1 MTEHKGHVLVKVLR
15 MDEEL
20 RGNSPIQAGDLVAC
34 KATITSW
41 DDEFIFSPLNGDD
54 YVLFESEVEVQDLDK
69 LGMVIVG
76 YQGIG
81 KTTLSKESH
90 KFIDLESSM
99 MFFQDTGERPV
110 GWEELYVNYAE
121 SLANDG
127 HIVFVSSHPQVREEL
142 SKRAKKKGLKVGCI
156 APSKYLEDKWV
167 DRLQER
173 YSISQISKDYRAY
186 MGAKFNYGSDIK
198 SLEASSEELGIPL
211 IHINNLNYNLQDKVC
226 RLLVEAYSTI

>member
-1 MTEHKGHVLVKVLR
+1 MIEHKGHVLVKVLR
-15 MDEEL
+15 MDEET
-20 RGNSPIQAGDLVAC
+20 RGNSPIQVGDLVAC
-34 KATITSW
+34 EATITSW
-41 DDEFIFSPLNGDD
+41 DDEFIFSPLNGED

-99 MFFQDTGERPV
+99 MFFNGTPERPE

-121 SLANDG
+121 SLANEG
-127 HIVFVSSHPQVREEL
+127 YIVFVSSHSGVREEL
-142 SKRAKKKGLKVGCI
+142 SERAKKNGLKVGCI
-156 APSKYLEDKWV
+156 VPSKYLEDKWV

-173 YSISQISKDYRAY
+173 YSISQTSKDYRAY
-186 MGAKFNYGSDIK
+186 MGAKLNYGSDIDGLEDDVDTLGT
-198 SLEASSEELGIPL
+198 SLVR
-211 IHINNLNYNLQDKVC
+211 INDLSYNLQSKVN
-226 RLLVEAYSTI
+226 RALVQAYSDV

>member
-1 MTEHKGHVLVKVLR
+1 MVEHKGHVLVKVLR

-20 RGNSPIQAGDLVAC
+20 RGNSTIQVGDLVPC

-41 DDEFIFSPLNGDD
+41 DDEFIFSPLNGDK
-54 YVLFESEVEVQDLDK
+54 YVFFEHEVEVQDLDN

-81 KTTLSKESH
+81 KTTLSKSSH

-99 MFFQDTGERPV
+99 MFFNGTAERPE

-121 SLANDG
+121 SLANEG
-127 HIVFVSSHPQVREEL
+127 YIVFVSSHSGVLEEL
-142 SKRAKKKGLKVGCI
+142 SERAREHGLKVASI

-173 YSISQISKDYRAY
+173 YSISQSSKDYRAY
-186 MGAKFNYGSDIK
+186 MGAKLNYKSDIE
-198 SLEASSEELGIPL
+198 SLEDSSEELGIPL
-211 IHINNLNYNLQDKVC
+211 IHINNLDYNLQDKVC

>member
-1 MTEHKGHVLVKVLR
+1 MVEHKGNVLVKVLR

-20 RGNSPIQAGDLVAC
+20 REGSPIQAGDLIAC
-34 KATITSW
+34 EATITSW

-81 KTTLSKESH
+81 KTTISKASH
-90 KFIDLESSM
+90 KFIDLESSH
-99 MFFQDTGERPV
+99 MFFSETSERPK

-142 SKRAKKKGLKVGCI
+142 SKRAKKNGLKVGCI

-173 YSISQISKDYRAY
+173 YSISQTSKDYRAY
-186 MGAKFNYGSDIK
+186 MGAKMNYESDIDGLEDDVDTLGT
-198 SLEASSEELGIPL
+198 SLVR
-211 IHINNLNYNLQDKVC
+211 INDLSYNLQDKVC